1 MGELIHRIKIF
12 LFRPEA
18 DSFHYLLLRPAQG
31 AEALWGPL
39 HSQLGFGEKLEGAI
53 RQHVRKDLGLWTPG
67 QVIDL
72 ETPSLWSVGDEE
84 VVEWNF
90 GYECVDD
97 LDPERFHP
105 HWAAHR
111 WEHFSVAY
119 PSMGLEFDRQ
129 AILRL
134 HSNLSAA

>member
-1 MGELIHRIKIF
+1 MGDLIHRIKIF
-12 LFRPEA
+12 LFRQES
-18 DSFHYLLLRPAQG
+18 DGFRYLLLRPPHG

-39 HSQLGFGEKLEGAI
+39 QSELGFGEKLEGAI
-53 RQHVRKDLGLWTPG
+53 RQHVRQDLGVWTPG

-72 ETPSLWSVGDEE
+72 KQPSLWQIGDEE
-84 VVEWNF
+84 VVEWNY
-90 GYECVDD
+90 GYECVDP
-97 LDPERFHP
+97 LDASLVEQQ
-105 HWAAHR
+105 WAAHR
-111 WEHFSVAY
+111 WEGFPIAY